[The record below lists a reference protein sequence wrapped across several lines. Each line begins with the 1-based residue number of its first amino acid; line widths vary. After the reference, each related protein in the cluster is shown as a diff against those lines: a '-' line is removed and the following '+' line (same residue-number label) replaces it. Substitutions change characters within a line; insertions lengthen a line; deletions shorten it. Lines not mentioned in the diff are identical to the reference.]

1 MSTAVVTRFPDVDES
16 ELDAELEA
24 LGEEVELGGGWDA
37 EGVGEIPSFLQGEP
51 GIPEFVDEAPAGEK
65 VKQAV

>member
-1 MSTAVVTRFPDVDES
+1 MVVVTRFLDVDEA

-24 LGEEVELGGGWDA
+24 LGEEVELNGGWDA
-37 EGVGEIPSFLQGEP
+37 EGAGEIPGFLQPEP
-51 GIPEFVDEAPAGEK
+51 GIPEFVDEAPIGEK